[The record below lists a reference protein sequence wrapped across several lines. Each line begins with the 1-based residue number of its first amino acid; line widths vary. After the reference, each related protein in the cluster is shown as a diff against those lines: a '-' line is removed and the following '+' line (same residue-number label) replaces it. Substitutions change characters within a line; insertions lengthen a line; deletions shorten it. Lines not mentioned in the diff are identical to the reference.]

1 MPTISMFYG
10 IIVRMFFF
18 DNKEHKT
25 PHIHIEYQDKA
36 AVISIPEGLLIA
48 GEFPKA
54 QMKLVQ
60 AWIEIH
66 KEELMADWKLA
77 VEGQSV
83 FKIEALK

>member
-1 MPTISMFYG
+1 
-10 IIVRMFFF
+10 MFFF

-25 PHIHIEYQDKA
+25 PHIHIEYQDDT
-36 AVISIPEGLLIA
+36 AVVSIPDGTLIA
-48 GEFPKA
+48 GQFPKA

-66 KEELMADWKLA
+66 KDELMADWKLA
-77 VEGQSV
+77 VEGQNV